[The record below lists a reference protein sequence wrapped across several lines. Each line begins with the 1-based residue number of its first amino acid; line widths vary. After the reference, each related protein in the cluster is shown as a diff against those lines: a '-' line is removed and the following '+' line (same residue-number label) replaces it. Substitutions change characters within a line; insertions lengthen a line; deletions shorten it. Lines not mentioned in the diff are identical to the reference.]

1 MYDHLNVPSPPDP
14 AREAAIEAA
23 YLSAKE
29 FAHKHGYYYSVLPDN
44 EKPQYKL
51 ALEEKGFEQEIAL
64 VKTKMWS
71 VNFLFPFNHAL
82 IVRFITLFER
92 LSKAQANLEKKAES
106 LKAPKALDQMFAG
119 LGLPSGM
126 MAPHLGAS
134 PGTA

>member
-14 AREAAIEAA
+14 EKEAAIEAA
-23 YLSAKE
+23 YLTAKE
-29 FAHKHGYYYSVLPDN
+29 FAHKHGYYYSVLPDK

-51 ALEEKGFEQEIAL
+51 ALEQKGFDQEIAL

-82 IVRFITLFER
+82 IARFINLLER
-92 LSKAQANLEKKAES
+92 LSKAQANLDKKAES
-106 LKAPKALDQMFAG
+106 LKAPKTLDKMFAG
-119 LGLPSGM
+119 VGIPSGM
-126 MAPHLGAS
+126 MDPHLKGS